1 MIGVAARA
9 VIVQVLAGTYFG
21 PLINIV
27 LKNFDANVE
36 GGKLVFHTVVPTPS
50 PRKLDMEVS
59 RGDATTIA
67 RPGHQVPVNQYVMRV
82 TINPIL
88 NPIVH
93 MVTPE
98 TCFFQTRDTPPA
110 MMRFA
115 GPRNYA
121 GQDIRI
127 E

>member
-1 MIGVAARA
+1 
-9 VIVQVLAGTYFG
+9 
-21 PLINIV
+21 
-27 LKNFDANVE
+27 
-36 GGKLVFHTVVPTPS
+36 
-50 PRKLDMEVS
+50 MEVS

-67 RPGHQVPVNQYVMRV
+67 RPGHTVPVTQYVMRV

-93 MVTPE
+93 MVAPE
-98 TCFFQTRDTPPA
+98 TNFFQTKDTPPA

-121 GQDIRI
+121 GQEIRI

>member
-1 MIGVAARA
+1 
-9 VIVQVLAGTYFG
+9 
-21 PLINIV
+21 
-27 LKNFDANVE
+27 
-36 GGKLVFHTVVPTPS
+36 
-50 PRKLDMEVS
+50 VS

-67 RPGHQVPVNQYVMRV
+67 RAGHPVPVNEYVMRV
-82 TINPIL
+82 TMNPIL

-93 MVTPE
+93 MVAPE
-98 TCFFQTRDTPPA
+98 TNFFQTRDTPPA

-121 GQDIRI
+121 GQEIRI